1 MVNREGLLRPKT
13 EEPQLAHWTAPRRAP
28 GSAYPCVNGARRVS
42 WSGPPR
48 NVRWPSGALPGDARS
63 GWVLSPQPSRSFGT
77 LYFELPD
84 QGSFEARPSLGGSVR
99 FRPGDSSELAFNHTH
114 LPGGIAKGMKKQ
126 ILWSWEEL
134 NLHIPATRLVEW
146 AITHSFNSGWLQAR
160 VLDVFAWP
168 HGRTTNCATAPL
180 LLAKIILFYSG

>member
-1 MVNREGLLRPKT
+1 MVKRRGSSVRRQRSPDWPTEQHHVGRLDPLTPASTRLGGSLGVDHPETSGGL
-13 EEPQLAHWTAPRRAP
+13 
-28 GSAYPCVNGARRVS
+28 
-42 WSGPPR
+42 
-48 NVRWPSGALPGDARS
+48 SGALTGDARS

-84 QGSFEARPSLGGSVR
+84 QGPFEARPSLGGSVR

-146 AITHSFNSGWLQAR
+146 AIMHTFNSDWLQTR

-168 HGRTTNCATAPL
+168 HGALPIVLQPRC
-180 LLAKIILFYSG
+180 F